1 VQIGTIRWQRL
12 RYDEPMGLFAA
23 ALLALTALLVLAAE
37 WPRLSVRFGAEARDS
52 RARRRRKREFTL
64 IEGDDDA
71 GDEDDFAASVQR
83 DLESLPVIEGHDDRS
98 RR

>member
-1 VQIGTIRWQRL
+1 
-12 RYDEPMGLFAA
+12 MGLFAA
-23 ALLALTALLVLAAE
+23 ALLTLTVLLLIGAE
-37 WPRLSVRFGAEARDS
+37 WPRLSARFGADGRDT

-64 IEGDDDA
+64 IEGDPDA

>member
-1 VQIGTIRWQRL
+1 
-12 RYDEPMGLFAA
+12 MGIFAA
-23 ALLALTALLVLAAE
+23 ALLTATVLLLLAAE
-37 WPRLSVRFGAEARDS
+37 WPRLSPRFGADARES
-52 RARRRRKREFTL
+52 RARRRRKSELKL
-64 IEGDDDA
+64 IDGDLEA